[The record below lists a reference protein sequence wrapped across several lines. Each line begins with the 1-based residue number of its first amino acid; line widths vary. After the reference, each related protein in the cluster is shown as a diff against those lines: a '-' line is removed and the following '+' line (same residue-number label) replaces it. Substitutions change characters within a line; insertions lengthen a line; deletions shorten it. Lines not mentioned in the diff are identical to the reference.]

1 MRARTRARR
10 RARALGERFFSG
22 SFLRSDIFRAVVSRL
37 GVKKGSAS
45 RRSSLARQPR
55 SPGEAPGQTRF
66 RSGFG
71 ETLQPETLVARIE
84 DPDPPQRRGVWPL
97 QGPAGQRKPP
107 LASRPAVGWVRGGW
121 EGLDGAREGPHQR
134 RGEGP
139 PPRREGQGSR
149 SQGEA
154 SAAQQARAAGPC
166 SWRGTGVGEGGA
178 GAGSGRSAQPGRCAG
193 GSFTSAGTCA
203 ATTCS
208 SARLTPWRRRA
219 RFERTA
225 ERARRERSAPRS
237 ALGARSGTLTR
248 AARGNPRLLATHPGA
263 YPTGMQTGS

>member
-1 MRARTRARR
+1 M
-10 RARALGERFFSG
+10 
-22 SFLRSDIFRAVVSRL
+22 
-37 GVKKGSAS
+37 
-45 RRSSLARQPR
+45 
-55 SPGEAPGQTRF
+55 
-66 RSGFG
+66 
-71 ETLQPETLVARIE
+71 
-84 DPDPPQRRGVWPL
+84 WPL

-107 LASRPAVGWVRGGW
+107 LASRLAVGWVRGGW
-121 EGLDGAREGPHQR
+121 EGLDGAREGPHRR

-139 PPRREGQGSR
+139 PPRREGQGRVR
-149 SQGEA
+149 SARRARRHKRGRQGPAPGGELGA
-154 SAAQQARAAGPC
+154 
-166 SWRGTGVGEGGA
+166 GEGGG

-208 SARLTPWRRRA
+208 SARPTPWQRRA

-237 ALGARSGTLTR
+237 ALGARRGTLTR
-248 AARGNPRLLATHPGA
+248 ARASCGNPRLLATHPGA